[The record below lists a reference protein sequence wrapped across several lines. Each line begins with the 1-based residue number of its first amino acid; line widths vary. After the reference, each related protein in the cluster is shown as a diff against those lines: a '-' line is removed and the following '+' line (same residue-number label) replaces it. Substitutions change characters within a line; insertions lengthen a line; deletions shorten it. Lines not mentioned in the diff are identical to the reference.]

1 MKIKNLHV
9 LALLASLFA
18 GGAAYG
24 IEDSYNYSQYENV
37 THQQQGGHVTFTVT
51 DSDDPTQQNLSGFDM
66 FYYGQDSA
74 ATEDDG
80 VLMGGSYD
88 PLSQKSYD
96 KDKEVKS
103 VTINIEGGEGLK
115 HILGMG
121 YKNVNVTGDININV
135 SGGDHGTIIG
145 GVHYPSGVQ
154 PIADQNGSFAKQSA
168 GNNVT
173 IEVTGGEVDQIR
185 AGHNNNPTHGIR
197 DYIVAN
203 GSDKDN
209 RPYALGGRA
218 KVIIDGG
225 TVGTASNKDA
235 IIAVGSGH
243 SINGNVE
250 VEVKSGDVIGNII
263 AGGRNTY
270 SMIGGDTSVTIS
282 GGKVDGTI
290 YAGGTIDSGKYAADD
305 PPAPTVN
312 GSTSVTM
319 SAGEVTGSIYGAGD
333 RDVVDNST
341 KIEITGG
348 TVGKSVYGAGNG
360 STVKQDVVISLTGGS
375 IGENV
380 YGAGEGSTVNGDVE
394 VTIDGADV
402 TKDVYAAGKNST
414 VKGNS
419 TVKLLSGNVGGVLSA
434 LGEGSTVEGDAGAVI
449 EIGSAEQAYVG
460 SVGSIEGFDQMVVS
474 EGSRVNMTNANLF
487 DTLEHTYTL
496 SAANLKEA
504 AVTLEGQSTVS
515 VDSTAPITLN
525 FGAAGPL
532 KSGRYKVIDASA
544 ATVDTSNWNEQNV
557 TVNGVGDMDASFSN
571 LKWVGNVLYFIIQGQ
586 DVTNTMAANW
596 GVFKSSQAFV
606 NTLWGNR
613 TNCVVIKPVY
623 DGKNPIMPT
632 GRTVAWGTVYGQSGR
647 ISGVGADYELFGASV
662 GVEHTFKTGRS
673 IGAAFGY
680 DWGTV
685 SPFSCSD
692 IDQESIH
699 LALYGRAGAWKAGQN
714 GTIVLDWSAAYGNT
728 TSETDAVNGDWDQ
741 NNIQLDARVSY
752 LRQLRERTMGSVFA
766 GLQYFAAEDSSVDG
780 IGISSMQNV
789 RAEVGVGVSHKATP
803 KTTVYGEVSVYND
816 VMRHNP
822 NAVVDGETF
831 YGTNPGRIGGTIT
844 AGDEY
849 RINED
854 WSLRGSYNFE
864 VADDSVEHNI
874 NAGAIYKF

>member
-1 MKIKNLHV
+1 MKITNRFV
-9 LALLASLFA
+9 LSLLVALCAA
-18 GGAAYG
+18 GTAYSAA
-24 IEDSYNYSQYENV
+24 DSYSTYTQNGNVAQFGEYGV
-37 THQQQGGHVTFTVT
+37 THKNENGHVTLTVN
-51 DSDDPTQQNLSGFDM
+51 DGKNLSDFDM
-66 FYYGQDSA
+66 FYYGQTSA
-74 ATEDDG
+74 STADDG
-80 VLMGGSYD
+80 VLMGGAYD
-88 PLSQKSYD
+88 PILHKKYEENG
-96 KDKEVKS
+96 EVKS

-115 HILGMG
+115 QIVGMG
-121 YKNVNVTGDININV
+121 YKSANVTGAITINV
-135 SGGDHGTIIG
+135 KDGDHGVIIG
-145 GVHYPSGVQ
+145 GVQYVSGVQ
-154 PIADQNGSFAKQSA
+154 PMGPNNGDFAAQSKD
-168 GNNVT
+168 NNVT
-173 IEVTGGEVDQIR
+173 INVTGGYVDEIR
-185 AGHNNNPTHGIR
+185 AANNNNPTNAIR
-197 DYIVAN
+197 DYVVAN
-203 GSDKDN
+203 GTDTL
-209 RPYALGGRA
+209 PYALGGNV
-218 KVIIDGG
+218 KIVVDGG
-225 TVGTASNKDA
+225 SVGTSADDDA
-235 IIAVGSGH
+235 IITVGSCH
-243 SINGNVE
+243 SVDGNVE
-250 VEVKSGDVIGNII
+250 IEVKSGEVVGSIT

-270 SMIGGDTSVTIS
+270 STISGDTSVTIS
-282 GGKVDGTI
+282 GGKVDGNI
-290 YAGGTIDSGKYAADD
+290 YAGGSIDNKKYASDN
-305 PPAPTVN
+305 PPAPVVK
-312 GSTSVTM
+312 GSTSVKMTG
-319 SAGEVTGSIYGAGD
+319 GEVTGDICGAGIGD
-333 RDVVDNST
+333 TVENDVKV
-341 KIEITGG
+341 ELTGG
-348 TVGKSVYGAGNG
+348 TVGG
-360 STVKQDVVISLTGGS
+360 
-375 IGENV
+375 NV
-380 YGAGEGSTVNGDVE
+380 YGAGEGSTIEKDVV
-394 VTIDGADV
+394 VTIDGADI
-402 TKDVYAAGKNST
+402 KGDVYAAGKNST

-419 TVKLLSGNVGGVLSA
+419 TVELLSGNVGGVLSA
-434 LGEGSTVEGDAGAVI
+434 LGDNSTVEGEAGAVI
-449 EIGSAEQAYVG
+449 KIGTAEQAYVG
-460 SVGSIEGFDQMVVS
+460 SVGSVKGFDKMVVS
-474 EGSRVNMTNANLF
+474 EGSQVNMTSANLF

-496 SAANLKEA
+496 SDVNLKEA

-525 FGAAGPL
+525 FAAAGPL
-532 KSGRYKVIDASA
+532 KSGRYMVIDASA
-544 ATVDTSNWNEQNV
+544 ATVDTSNWNKQNV
-557 TVNGVGDMDASFSN
+557 TVNGVDGFSATFED

-613 TNCVVIKPVY
+613 GNCVVIKPVY
-623 DGKNPIMPT
+623 DGKNTIMPT
-632 GRTVAWGTVYGQSGR
+632 GQTVAWGTVYGQSGR

-789 RAEVGVGVSHKATP
+789 RAEVGVGVSHKATQ

-844 AGDEY
+844 AGAEY
-849 RINED
+849 RLNED

>member
-1 MKIKNLHV
+1 MKITNRFV
-9 LALLASLFA
+9 LSLLVSLFA
-18 GGAAYG
+18 GSSAYG
-24 IEDSYNYSQYENV
+24 ILDSWNHTEYSNVQYSNV
-37 THQQQGGHVTFTVT
+37 DGNVTFTVI
-51 DSDDPTQQNLSGFDM
+51 DGENLSDFDM
-66 FYYGQDSA
+66 YYHPLDAGKDN
-74 ATEDDG
+74 DNG
-80 VLMGGSYD
+80 VLIGGASTFDTPVSRDYEQND
-88 PLSQKSYD
+88 AVS
-96 KDKEVKS
+96 S
-103 VTINIEGGEGLK
+103 VTINLNGGEGLK
-115 HILGMG
+115 TILGMG
-121 YKNVNVTGDININV
+121 YCCNNVTGSVTINV
-135 SGGDHGTIIG
+135 NDGVHGIIVGGTQYPSKINASGPVGSASLGCFPIIREGNDITITMKGGEVTQIIG
-145 GVHYPSGVQ
+145 GNAGSKESVDNYMNATPGASNPSVIGGD
-154 PIADQNGSFAKQSA
+154 IK
-168 GNNVT
+168 
-173 IEVTGGEVDQIR
+173 IEV
-185 AGHNNNPTHGIR
+185 
-197 DYIVAN
+197 
-203 GSDKDN
+203 S
-209 RPYALGGRA
+209 
-218 KVIIDGG
+218 GG
-225 TVGTASNKDA
+225 TVGAPPAEGKPAADA
-235 IIAVGSGH
+235 IVTSDYGHGVDGNVSVKISGKDTVIHGNVIGGARWVRGYVNGSSSITIEEGT
-243 SINGNVE
+243 INGNV
-250 VEVKSGDVIGNII
+250 
-263 AGGRNTY
+263 
-270 SMIGGDTSVTIS
+270 
-282 GGKVDGTI
+282 
-290 YAGGTIDSGKYAADD
+290 YAGGNLGKDKRNDTDSN
-305 PPAPTVN
+305 PQ
-312 GSTSVTM
+312 
-319 SAGEVTGSIYGAGD
+319 AGGD
-333 RDVVDNST
+333 IIL
-341 KIEITGG
+341 KMTGG
-348 TVGKSVYGAGNG
+348 TVNGDLYGAGQQVDVAEDT
-360 STVKQDVVISLTGGS
+360 TVSVELTGGTVD
-375 IGENV
+375 GNV
-380 YGAGEGSTVNGDVE
+380 YGAGKDCSVGGDV
-394 VTIDGADV
+394 VVKIDGADV
-402 TKDVYAAGKNST
+402 KKNVYAAGENST

-434 LGEGSTVEGDAGAVI
+434 LGVGSTVEGEAGAVI

-474 EGSRVNMTNANLF
+474 EGSQVNMTNANLF

-623 DGKNPIMPT
+623 DGKNPMMPT

-844 AGDEY
+844 AGAEY
-849 RINED
+849 RLNED

>member
-1 MKIKNLHV
+1 MKIKNIHI
-9 LALLASLFA
+9 LALLAAICTA
-18 GGAAYG
+18 GTTYG
-24 IEDSYNYSQYENV
+24 VADTWTHTDPKYSNVQYSNV
-37 THQQQGGHVTFTVT
+37 GGNVTFTVT
-51 DSDDPTQQNLSGFDM
+51 DGENLSDFDM
-66 FYYGQDSA
+66 YYHPLDKGKDN
-74 ATEDDG
+74 DNG
-80 VLMGGSYD
+80 VLIGGASTFDSPVSNVYENNAAV
-88 PLSQKSYD
+88 S
-96 KDKEVKS
+96 S
-103 VTINIEGGEGLK
+103 VTINLNGGEGLK
-115 HILGMG
+115 FILGMG
-121 YKNVNVTGDININV
+121 YSSSEVTGAITINVN
-135 SGGDHGTIIG
+135 GGDHGVIVG
-145 GVHYPSGVQ
+145 GTHYPSSINATGPVGSSSHGFF
-154 PIADQNGSFAKQSA
+154 PTIREENDITITVNGGSVEEICA
-168 GNNVT
+168 GNSSSSSKIDNWFDNGYGTTNPSVVGGDVKVVVNGGTIGTDISEDAITSTGSCHAVNGKVT
-173 IEVTGGEVDQIR
+173 VEINDGTVTGNVV
-185 AGHNNNPTHGIR
+185 AG
-197 DYIVAN
+197 
-203 GSDKDN
+203 
-209 RPYALGGRA
+209 A
-218 KVIIDGG
+218 KN
-225 TVGTASNKDA
+225 A
-235 IIAVGSGH
+235 
-243 SINGNVE
+243 
-250 VEVKSGDVIGNII
+250 
-263 AGGRNTY
+263 Y
-270 SMIGGDTSVTIS
+270 SYVGGDTSVTIN
-282 GGKVDGTI
+282 GGKVDGSV
-290 YAGGTIDSGKYAADD
+290 YAGGHINDGKDAGD
-305 PPAPTVN
+305 PNPEVK

-319 SAGEVTGSIYGAGD
+319 TGGEVTGNVYGAGVQD
-333 RDVVDNST
+333 TVKGST
-341 KIEITGG
+341 KVELKGG
-348 TVGKSVYGAGNG
+348 TVGG
-360 STVKQDVVISLTGGS
+360 
-375 IGENV
+375 NV
-380 YGAGEGSTVNGDVE
+380 YGAGEGSVVEKDVV
-394 VTIDGADV
+394 VTINGTDV
-402 TKDVYAAGKNST
+402 TGNVYAAGENST

-419 TVKLLSGNVGGVLSA
+419 TVELLSGNVGGVLSA
-434 LGEGSTVEGDAGAVI
+434 LGVNSTVEGEAGAVI
-449 EIGSAEQAYVG
+449 KIGSAEQAYVG

-474 EGSRVNMTNANLF
+474 EGSQVNMTNANLF

-496 SAANLKEA
+496 SDANLKDA

-525 FGAAGPL
+525 FAAAGPL

-557 TVNGVGDMDASFSN
+557 TVNGVGDVDASFSN
-571 LKWVGNVLYFIIQGQ
+571 LKWVNNVLYFIIQGQ
-586 DVTNTMAANW
+586 DVSNAMVANW

-623 DGKNPIMPT
+623 DGKNTIMPT
-632 GRTVAWGTVYGQSGR
+632 GQTVAWGTVYGQSGR
-647 ISGVGADYELFGASV
+647 ISGAGADYELFGASV

-822 NAVVDGETF
+822 NAVVDGHTF

-844 AGDEY
+844 AGAEY
-849 RINED
+849 RLNED